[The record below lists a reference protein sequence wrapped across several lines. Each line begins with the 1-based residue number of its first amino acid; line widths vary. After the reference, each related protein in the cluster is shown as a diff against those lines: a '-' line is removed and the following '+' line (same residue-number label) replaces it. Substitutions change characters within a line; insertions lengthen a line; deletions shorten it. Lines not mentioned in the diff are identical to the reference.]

1 MDGRRGMIKM
11 HVNSCVLFVYMY
23 VLHAVCM
30 CVCVC
35 VCERERER
43 ERETQLPRTVGCDP
57 PQVDMGPEFRRQHGA
72 EVNLCLIKCQS
83 FLGNRR

>member
-35 VCERERER
+35 VCERERLSFPG
-43 ERETQLPRTVGCDP
+43 QLDVILPRWTWALSSEDNME
-57 PQVDMGPEFRRQHGA
+57 Q
-72 EVNLCLIKCQS
+72 K
-83 FLGNRR
+83 